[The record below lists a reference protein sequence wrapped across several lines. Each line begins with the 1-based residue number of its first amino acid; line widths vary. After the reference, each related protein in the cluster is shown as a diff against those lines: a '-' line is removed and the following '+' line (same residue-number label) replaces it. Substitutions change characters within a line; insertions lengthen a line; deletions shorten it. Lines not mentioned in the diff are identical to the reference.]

1 MNIPGSKMGNRRSAN
16 IRSVGYSDLFSLSKD
31 DLWETLEEYPEAKKA
46 LLEKGR
52 EILVKDNMID
62 EEKARE
68 EAAAH
73 ETNAEAVTRLGAEVE
88 VIMSGMAEMMAEYR
102 GYQVRE
108 QRAARTVCFINVL
121 RLI

>member
-1 MNIPGSKMGNRRSAN
+1 
-16 IRSVGYSDLFSLSKD
+16 
-31 DLWETLEEYPEAKKA
+31 
-46 LLEKGR
+46 
-52 EILVKDNMID
+52 MID

-88 VIMSGMAEMMAEYR
+88 VIMSGMAEMMVEYR
-102 GYQVRE
+102 GYQVIPQSVE
-108 QRAARTVCFINVL
+108 RTVCFINVL